1 MATTSQKNIRS
12 RSVISIDGG
21 RTTKMFTIGR
31 SVTVRIDLSN
41 GAVAV
46 LLFRFAVLFSVGTP
60 SSIMV
65 ILTQISAIGLPSDVL
80 ELKHDDL
87 YNFVEAQCGAIQAN
101 ILRLQLISD
110 ATIFLECDNPTEIMQ
125 YNSGKLYDLKNDS
138 CLMTTDGS
146 FIVLPGITAS
156 FSNLK
161 KGLSKKI
168 EESIK
173 EVRRSRTLPITSTP
187 LSQPPTN
194 QAKSTDELKSH
205 MIKSIDQWVDKY
217 RVDFDLQA
225 NTRFVSPSSRR
236 TRTSSLDF
244 TTPGVP
250 YSMFEYGRLHW
261 KRRTCTSLI
270 KRSLVRYRRSLQS
283 RPRDPASSSVCQLSS
298 RSKSTLTA

>member
-1 MATTSQKNIRS
+1 
-12 RSVISIDGG
+12 
-21 RTTKMFTIGR
+21 
-31 SVTVRIDLSN
+31 
-41 GAVAV
+41 
-46 LLFRFAVLFSVGTP
+46 
-60 SSIMV
+60 MV

-80 ELKHDDL
+80 QLKHDDF

-161 KGLSKKI
+161 KRLSKKI

-173 EVRRSRTLPITSTP
+173 EARRSRTLPITSTP

-194 QAKSTDELKSH
+194 QVKSTDELKSH

-225 NTRFVSPSSRR
+225 NTRFVEATDYHIQLVENVSDQQSAVIKCACGVRPSLTRHGNNGHYSVRR
-236 TRTSSLDF
+236 TTVHLFASDGFSTREREHPRRRLYFLTHRR
-244 TTPGVP
+244 
-250 YSMFEYGRLHW
+250 EGRSEVHL
-261 KRRTCTSLI
+261 
-270 KRSLVRYRRSLQS
+270 
-283 RPRDPASSSVCQLSS
+283 
-298 RSKSTLTA
+298 